1 MPQHFTAPCMQ
12 IYDGCRCTQ
21 IPMSAVSGARAS
33 QRRPRNTPTE
43 TEYYDA
49 LLGLVLAAAALSTC
63 RSCTLCLCVRVRHA
77 PATGRRGARPAW
89 HVGAGG
95 RERTRSSSRER
106 RDYTGARAIE
116 TEYFTVRAQQPGVAD
131 DTNARCIVCAH
142 VFSPFPAGDLEHQQ
156 EVSRSVEKQWLAWSP
171 CWGLGRRRRRISLS
185 RSSY

>member
-1 MPQHFTAPCMQ
+1 MWWEIWKILQNLFEKTKPMPQHFTAPCMQ

-77 PATGRRGARPAW
+77 PATGRRVPGQRGTW
-89 HVGAGG
+89 VLEAGSG
-95 RERTRSSSRER
+95 QEALAGNGGTTRERARSRQNILPLERSS
-106 RDYTGARAIE
+106 
-116 TEYFTVRAQQPGVAD
+116 
-131 DTNARCIVCAH
+131 
-142 VFSPFPAGDLEHQQ
+142 LE
-156 EVSRSVEKQWLAWSP
+156 
-171 CWGLGRRRRRISLS
+171 
-185 RSSY
+185 